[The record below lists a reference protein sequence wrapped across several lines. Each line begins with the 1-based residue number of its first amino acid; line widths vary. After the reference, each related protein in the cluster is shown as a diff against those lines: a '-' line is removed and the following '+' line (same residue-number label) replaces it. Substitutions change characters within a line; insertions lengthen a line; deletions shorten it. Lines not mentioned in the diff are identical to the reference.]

1 MTIEQLLK
9 QLVEKNF
16 KASQSEYWGAV
27 AVQAKR
33 HNKRKLLGERNDL
46 VDSLRPNEDEVSKAH
61 RQANERQITIEPVY
75 RFKRKVS
82 RLMEF
87 SYVLSP
93 YLEQIEFDPKF
104 YAQAILDQTFEDP
117 NSGFVIFPINPN
129 DEALPPNALNRD
141 TEVQW
146 QIKTLDYTDLIYY
159 DREYVV
165 FNFVEIEVNK
175 MKHKTYVIGDKNNW
189 YWVKPVY
196 RDNRFVY
203 EIELWYNHGASK
215 LPFVILPGVAA
226 YTNSNEWYQES
237 YLLPAYMY
245 FDEVITAFSD
255 NQIVRARYN
264 YPKTVMA
271 DISCP
276 EIGCN
281 NGYIFEFDKDGRSVK
296 GDDGMPRKHTCQTCK
311 GTGKI
316 LDPSIYSTLTVPQK
330 MLTESG
336 TNLSS
341 VLQYIHADVSILKES
356 YFTPFDLLEKGSKAI
371 GLDLLEDA
379 GANSSDLSLSRR
391 QEDLLDMIKTVAE
404 YTYDALDAMM
414 YHIEVLKYPNESQ
427 RGESHINRPSSFEI
441 KSPEEL
447 LVLAQTA
454 LFEDRVTARIN
465 YYKTKYKNQDR
476 LIAVYEM
483 ALKTTPSLALTFEEQ
498 TNYLAAGIID
508 SYDMIKSMHVFN
520 ALDEVYSEGM
530 NVKQANDAIKNYLV
544 DNGFWVEPE
553 AEISKPTE
561 NKLLATVGGVTSIVE
576 ISRAVS
582 AGEMTESAAEN
593 LLVTVFGI
601 KSEEAKKLIE
611 LPSDKM
617 DSVDDQMDD
626 IDTDVI

>member
-1 MTIEQLLK
+1 
-9 QLVEKNF
+9 
-16 KASQSEYWGAV
+16 
-27 AVQAKR
+27 
-33 HNKRKLLGERNDL
+33 
-46 VDSLRPNEDEVSKAH
+46 
-61 RQANERQITIEPVY
+61 
-75 RFKRKVS
+75 
-82 RLMEF
+82 
-87 SYVLSP
+87 
-93 YLEQIEFDPKF
+93 
-104 YAQAILDQTFEDP
+104 
-117 NSGFVIFPINPN
+117 
-129 DEALPPNALNRD
+129 
-141 TEVQW
+141 
-146 QIKTLDYTDLIYY
+146 
-159 DREYVV
+159 
-165 FNFVEIEVNK
+165 
-175 MKHKTYVIGDKNNW
+175 
-189 YWVKPVY
+189 
-196 RDNRFVY
+196 
-203 EIELWYNHGASK
+203 
-215 LPFVILPGVAA
+215 
-226 YTNSNEWYQES
+226 
-237 YLLPAYMY
+237 
-245 FDEVITAFSD
+245 
-255 NQIVRARYN
+255 
-264 YPKTVMA
+264 
-271 DISCP
+271 
-276 EIGCN
+276 
-281 NGYIFEFDKDGRSVK
+281 
-296 GDDGMPRKHTCQTCK
+296 MPTCR
-311 GTGKI
+311 
-316 LDPSIYSTLTVPQK
+316 
-330 MLTESG
+330 
-336 TNLSS
+336 
-341 VLQYIHADVSILKES
+341 

-617 DSVDDQMDD
+617 DSVDNQMDD